1 MTHSSDA
8 AVTFPPFKYP
18 NIFIQKLNDWLM
30 AFSLKKEELK
40 LNNQLKCLVIEIE
53 SRKLSL
59 LLFLLDCDA
68 IR

>member
-1 MTHSSDA
+1 
-8 AVTFPPFKYP
+8 
-18 NIFIQKLNDWLM
+18 M
-30 AFSLKKEELK
+30 AFSLKKEQLK